1 MLVRAMLTRL
11 GGIGVPVLHC
21 VPVGY
26 VMPNPTLA
34 GALIRVREEEFVI
47 RPSMSIIVGQHKLCI
62 ARSICF
68 MASQCSRR
76 THSGLHVCILP
87 LHTCAFIGYWNYEWS
102 LHGFAG
108 YQAASAIW
116 GVLHGFAG
124 CQATSAMGGVRHS
137 AFVPFS
143 HPPPRSKG
151 ASVNCK
157 GLQWCT
163 VGSVPLD
170 SPLVWGAC
178 FALRTSGVR
187 DA

>member
-1 MLVRAMLTRL
+1 MNNNVARL
-11 GGIGVPVLHC
+11 CSHWLLESRTTKLPWQCGGCCMGLQGTKLPRQYGGFCMGLQGSKISWQWAIGITN
-21 VPVGY
+21 Y
-26 VMPNPTLA
+26 QATLA
-34 GALIRVREEEFVI
+34 
-47 RPSMSIIVGQHKLCI
+47 M
-62 ARSICF
+62 
-68 MASQCSRR
+68 
-76 THSGLHVCILP
+76 
-87 LHTCAFIGYWNYEWS
+87 
-102 LHGFAG
+102 
-108 YQAASAIW
+108 W

-124 CQATSAMGGVRHS
+124 CQASSAMGGIRHS

-178 FALRTSGVR
+178 CALRTSGVR

>member
-1 MLVRAMLTRL
+1 M
-11 GGIGVPVLHC
+11 
-21 VPVGY
+21 
-26 VMPNPTLA
+26 
-34 GALIRVREEEFVI
+34 I

-62 ARSICF
+62 TRSICII
-68 MASQCSRR
+68 ASQCSRR
-76 THSGLHVCILP
+76 PHAKVCMSAYHVCMLVP
-87 LHTCAFIGYWNYEWS
+87 PCTACGYWNHEWS
-102 LHGFAG
+102 LHGFAV
-108 YQAASAIW
+108 YQATSAIW
-116 GVLHGFAG
+116 GVLHGIAG
-124 CQATSAMGGVRHS
+124 CQATSARGGVRHS
-137 AFVPFS
+137 AFVPFP

-170 SPLVWGAC
+170 LPLVWGAC

>member
-1 MLVRAMLTRL
+1 
-11 GGIGVPVLHC
+11 
-21 VPVGY
+21 
-26 VMPNPTLA
+26 
-34 GALIRVREEEFVI
+34 
-47 RPSMSIIVGQHKLCI
+47 
-62 ARSICF
+62 
-68 MASQCSRR
+68 MASQCSHRLAR
-76 THSGLHVCILP
+76 CTLVHSCANITLHALVHSWLLESILP
-87 LHTCAFIGYWNYEWS
+87 CYPGNVGGSAWVCRVPRYLGNGAIGITN
-102 LHGFAG
+102 
-108 YQAASAIW
+108 YQATLAMW

-124 CQATSAMGGVRHS
+124 CQASSAMGGSRHS

-143 HPPPRSKG
+143 RPPPRSKG

>member
-1 MLVRAMLTRL
+1 
-11 GGIGVPVLHC
+11 
-21 VPVGY
+21 
-26 VMPNPTLA
+26 
-34 GALIRVREEEFVI
+34 
-47 RPSMSIIVGQHKLCI
+47 MSIIVGQHKLWI
-62 ARSICF
+62 ARSICII
-68 MASQCSRR
+68 ASQCSRR
-76 THSGLHVCILP
+76 LHARVCMIAHLP
-87 LHTCAFIGYWNYEWS
+87 LHACGYWNYKWSLQGVAVCHATSAIWGVS
-102 LHGFAG
+102 LHGFA
-108 YQAASAIW
+108 
-116 GVLHGFAG
+116 V

-178 FALRTSGVR
+178 CALRTSAVR

>member
-1 MLVRAMLTRL
+1 MLHFTCDDSWTSGGRPAVCDQAITEYHCRPAQIVDHAQYRFYGEPVLAQARPLHACAFLCEYYRCTRL
-11 GGIGVPVLHC
+11 C
-21 VPVGY
+21 
-26 VMPNPTLA
+26 TL
-34 GALIRVREEEFVI
+34 
-47 RPSMSIIVGQHKLCI
+47 
-62 ARSICF
+62 
-68 MASQCSRR
+68 
-76 THSGLHVCILP
+76 
-87 LHTCAFIGYWNYEWS
+87 GYWNQSYHAT
-102 LHGFAG
+102 LAM
-108 YQAASAIW
+108 W

-124 CQATSAMGGVRHS
+124 CQASSAMGGSRHS

-143 HPPPRSKG
+143 RPPPRSKG